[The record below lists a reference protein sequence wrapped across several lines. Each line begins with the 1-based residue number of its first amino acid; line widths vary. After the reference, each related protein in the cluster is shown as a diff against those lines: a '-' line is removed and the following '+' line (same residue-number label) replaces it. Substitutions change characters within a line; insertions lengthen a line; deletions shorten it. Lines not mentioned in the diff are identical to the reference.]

1 MDQTQDPA
9 ATDPDNVPEIL
20 CIGKLN
26 VSVAAGLATM
36 TFTHVRQKA
45 GPLLDRSSFEPES
58 VVRARIVTT
67 IENMVA
73 MRDVINGIL
82 TQIQVEAQPLATS
95 SGQLN

>member
-1 MDQTQDPA
+1 MDQPQDPA
-9 ATDPDNVPEIL
+9 ATDPDNVPELL

-45 GPLLDRSSFEPES
+45 GPLLDRTSFEPES

-67 IENMVA
+67 VENMVA
-73 MRDVINGIL
+73 LRDVINGIL
-82 TQIQVEAQPLATS
+82 NQIQVEAQPLATS
-95 SGQLN
+95 SGKPN